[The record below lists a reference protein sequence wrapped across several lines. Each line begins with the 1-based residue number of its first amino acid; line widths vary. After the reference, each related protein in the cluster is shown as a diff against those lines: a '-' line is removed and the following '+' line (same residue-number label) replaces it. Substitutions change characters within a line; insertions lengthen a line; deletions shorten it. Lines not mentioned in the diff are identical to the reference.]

1 MGALP
6 LGVPRQVGPQVAES
20 PVALAVPGR
29 ASLVERRLGA
39 LTLLLLEDPLAAE
52 SQVGLGAKA
61 AVPLEEPQLAK

>member
-6 LGVPRQVGPQVAES
+6 LGVPRPVGHQVAES
-20 PVALAVPGR
+20 PAALAVPDR

-52 SQVGLGAKA
+52 
-61 AVPLEEPQLAK
+61 